1 MSSVL
6 QSDFFGIG
14 VRAYLKVPKTI
25 NDSNASIPLFCYDVF
40 LYFVPFVPSILNLFV
55 LLKDQMSRF
64 VLLTFLY
71 FVYTL
76 YFTLFLHTIFFD

>member
-1 MSSVL
+1 M
-6 QSDFFGIG
+6 
-14 VRAYLKVPKTI
+14 
-25 NDSNASIPLFCYDVF
+25 
-40 LYFVPFVPSILNLFV
+40 PFVPSILNLFV